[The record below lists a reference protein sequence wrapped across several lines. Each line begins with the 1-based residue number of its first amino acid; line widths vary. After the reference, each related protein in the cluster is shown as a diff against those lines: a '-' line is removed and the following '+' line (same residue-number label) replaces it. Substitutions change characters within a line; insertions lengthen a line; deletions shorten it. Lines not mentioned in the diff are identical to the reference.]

1 MLSTFE
7 KCSDRGVS
15 YQLGLIIFNIGLGSG
30 LTKLGTIVGANLP
43 GLCAGHALG
52 AHACEYVDAT
62 YLGVC
67 RHLSSTDTPDSCLR
81 QNLRSGRLA
90 FVHAGS
96 RHGAGV
102 CLCLGPGIRC
112 DAGGA
117 GALYPCHY
125 CRKADSWP
133 PVQAA
138 GAGACHAYV
147 SYAHLGMYVRE
158 LDTLATR
165 ACTTRQRT
173 THTHTHVQVVMSVAL
188 GVGTG
193 TAVGLLKVCC
203 SCSQWQSVIR
213 LLHFIILCV
222 TGACYLCITFHFFCM

>member
-1 MLSTFE
+1 MSLWLHPCLSVYNAQSNSLSCARGDDYLTLRCLTPHTPCCQQQ
-7 KCSDRGVS
+7 KCSNRGVS

-81 QNLRSGRLA
+81 QNPRSGRLA

-147 SYAHLGMYVRE
+147 SYAHLGMYV
-158 LDTLATR
+158 
-165 ACTTRQRT
+165 
-173 THTHTHVQVVMSVAL
+173 
-188 GVGTG
+188 
-193 TAVGLLKVCC
+193 
-203 SCSQWQSVIR
+203 
-213 LLHFIILCV
+213 
-222 TGACYLCITFHFFCM
+222 